1 MNSPAWLILLAA
13 TTAGPGLAPA
23 AAQTAWV
30 TPSWRLGM
38 AEGQCRPSETG
49 PAALVTIAGLK
60 DRWGN
65 LRAELYPSNDGDFLE
80 DDKILVKE
88 GKNFHRV
95 EMPLP
100 QSGPVLLCIR
110 LPSAGDWSM
119 LVLHDRDANRKFG
132 LSSDGVGFPGNPR
145 LGLSKPKAAMARFA
159 AGPGLTNLTI
169 RLNYRRGL
177 LSFGP
182 LKQ

>member
-1 MNSPAWLILLAA
+1 MKLALAVAAIVILAV
-13 TTAGPGLAPA
+13 PA

-38 AEGQCRPSETG
+38 AEGECRANESG

-60 DRWGN
+60 DRQGN
-65 LRAELYPSNDGDFLE
+65 LRAELYPSNDEDFLE
-80 DDKILVKE
+80 DDKILVRE

-95 EMPLP
+95 EMPIP
-100 QSGPVLLCIR
+100 ASGPVLLCIR
-110 LPSAGDWSM
+110 LPSAGTWSM
-119 LVLHDRDANRKFG
+119 LVLHDRDTNRKFG
-132 LSSDGVGFPGNPR
+132 LSTDGVGFPGNPR
-145 LGLSKPKAAMARFA
+145 LGLSKPKAAATRFA
-159 AGPGLTNLTI
+159 AGPGLTNLAI

-182 LKQ
+182 LKP